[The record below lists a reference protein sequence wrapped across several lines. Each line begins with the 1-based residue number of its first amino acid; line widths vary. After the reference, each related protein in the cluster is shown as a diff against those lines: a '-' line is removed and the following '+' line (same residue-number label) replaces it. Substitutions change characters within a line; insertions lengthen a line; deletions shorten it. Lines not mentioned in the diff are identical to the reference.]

1 MTVDERTHIVPLPT
15 WTLPARIAQAVLAFV
30 LLIFIAVPTS
40 IWGGFAAFGLG
51 LFTVSLAIS
60 TYLAPDLTAR
70 SASQRSSSSRS
81 TISPPPASSNST
93 TAGQSLASTSSALS
107 SGSSASRFSRPG
119 PPTHSTGTTS
129 AISYPAT
136 THTHTVYPIKSIVEA

>member
-1 MTVDERTHIVPLPT
+1 MAPSSAHIIPLLLSLPISIIPPRLSFSLQYHTLSISTALLKMTLDERTHIVPLPT
-15 WTLPARIAQAVLAFV
+15 WTLPVRMAQAVLAFV

-70 SASQRSSSSRS
+70 SAS
-81 TISPPPASSNST
+81 
-93 TAGQSLASTSSALS
+93 
-107 SGSSASRFSRPG
+107 
-119 PPTHSTGTTS
+119 
-129 AISYPAT
+129 
-136 THTHTVYPIKSIVEA
+136 